1 MPGLERSTSVGLGA
15 GGEQSFLKEPVL
27 SEVTSTRRRVKDCCC
42 TAGAVGLAH
51 GLALLMSP
59 SPYCPTARQRIRR
72 GPSVVGGAVLRLHCH
87 CPSVRVRLCSPGL
100 NRPPSEPLHQV
111 PGGAHRCI

>member
-51 GLALLMSP
+51 GLALLSHSASANQKRAECGRRRRAASP
-59 SPYCPTARQRIRR
+59 LSLSVSKGSALQP
-72 GPSVVGGAVLRLHCH
+72 GPEQA
-87 CPSVRVRLCSPGL
+87 P
-100 NRPPSEPLHQV
+100 
-111 PGGAHRCI
+111 I